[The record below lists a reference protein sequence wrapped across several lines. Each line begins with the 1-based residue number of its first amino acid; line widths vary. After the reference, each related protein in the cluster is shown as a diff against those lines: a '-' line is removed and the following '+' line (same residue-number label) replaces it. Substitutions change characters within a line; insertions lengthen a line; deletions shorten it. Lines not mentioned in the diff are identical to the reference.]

1 MQSPFFRFSGGFR
14 PVRGVS
20 RAVTG
25 CSEGV
30 PGVFRVVLRVLLGCS
45 GSVPGCS
52 EGASGVFR
60 ECSGVF
66 WACSCSFDCPHC
78 DVAFC
83 DLVFSRLIDFFVL
96 QHSNIPEIFTMFT
109 VLPV

>member
-52 EGASGVFR
+52 GPAPVPLTVR
-60 ECSGVF
+60 TVT
-66 WACSCSFDCPHC
+66 
-78 DVAFC
+78 
-83 DLVFSRLIDFFVL
+83 LFFV
-96 QHSNIPEIFTMFT
+96 I
-109 VLPV
+109 